1 MAAPG
6 GATGTEDVIGGSAQ
20 ELASLIPGA
29 EALPIPRRDHML
41 AVGDRVYKEGVLAFL
56 QRRP

>member
-1 MAAPG
+1 M
-6 GATGTEDVIGGSAQ
+6 ATGTEDVIGGSAE
-20 ELASLIPGA
+20 ELAAADPRA
-29 EALPIPRRDHML
+29 PQALPIPRRDHML